1 MPQGYPGVPAPGQQ
15 PMPSY
20 PGAPVPNPSM
30 PGYGGGVPAGPA
42 VPAINVSDG
51 PLPFSVQYIQYVCL
65 QLISSHICR
74 IRGVTVVP

>member
-42 VPAINVSDG
+42 GPAVPAINVSDG
-51 PLPFSVQYIQYVCL
+51 
-65 QLISSHICR
+65 QLHDPS
-74 IRGVTVVP
+74 